1 MEGKEELKATLKK
14 GFWKPEEDL
23 ILKKYVE
30 SHGEGNWTVVSKKS
44 GKTRSILAVVCRHS
58 RLQRQTCGELKHPQ
72 QNK

>member
-1 MEGKEELKATLKK
+1 MEGKEEAKATLKK

-44 GKTRSILAVVCRHS
+44 GKNSLYF
-58 RLQRQTCGELKHPQ
+58 QTIYICGCAI
-72 QNK
+72 NW